1 MKKTG
6 KEIKLEK
13 ERYSKYF
20 VIISAISIATL
31 LISNITSVK
40 VFGVWKIVLP
50 SSALLFPITYIVGDI
65 IAEVYGYK
73 KARFVILMGFALNA
87 FMVLFFKIAIA
98 LPPSSTW
105 GLQEA
110 FANTL
115 GTTPRMFVASLS
127 AFLVGSLSNAYTMDL
142 IKKLTK
148 GKHLWMRTI
157 GSTIVGEAL
166 DTIIF
171 ATIAFAC
178 SLPKSAL
185 ITMIICQFLW
195 KVGYEVIATP
205 LTYLVLNKYK
215 KLEE

>member
-6 KEIKLEK
+6 KEKNIEK

-20 VIISAISIATL
+20 VIIAAISIATL

-40 VFGVWKIVLP
+40 VFSVWKIVLP
-50 SSALLFPITYIVGDI
+50 SSALLYPLTYIGGDI
-65 IAEVYGYK
+65 IAELYVYK

-110 FANTL
+110 FESVL
-115 GTTPRMFVASLS
+115 GTTPRMFIASLS

-157 GSTIVGEAL
+157 GSIIVGEAL

-171 ATIAFAC
+171 ATIAFAV

-205 LTYLVLNKYK
+205 LTYLVINKYK